1 MRAKRRSRCR
11 AKSQRTGYLW
21 IPLVVPLH
29 HYRITAGF
37 WRLCLASGLL
47 VAAGFLAA
55 GRRVL
60 LMAVAHVPL
69 RRYGLA
75 VDFWLRAAGGRWLL
89 MDFALLPLQ
98 GYVADAASRY
108 WLLATDSSGV
118 IWAILPLQGST
129 LR

>member
-1 MRAKRRSRCR
+1 MRAKQRSVRS
-11 AKSQRTGYLW
+11 KSPRTGCLW

-29 HYRITAGF
+29 HYRITVGF
-37 WRLCLASGLL
+37 WRLCLA
-47 VAAGFLAA
+47 A
-55 GRRVL
+55 GRRLL

-98 GYVADAASRY
+98 GYVASAGFS
-108 WLLATDSSGV
+108 LLA
-118 IWAILPLQGST
+118 A
-129 LR
+129 